1 MLMKIAIDGKLVDRA
16 DATVSVFDHGLL
28 YGDGVFEGIRV
39 YNGRVFKGPEH
50 MCRLY
55 ESARALYL
63 DIGVAPEQLLEQ
75 VLAVVAAD
83 AMTNG
88 YVRLVVTRGEGALGI
103 DPATCK
109 KATIIII
116 ADTIQLYPQENY
128 IKGIALITSSYRR
141 IPAECFDVRIKS
153 LNYLNN
159 ILAKLEARRAGCL
172 ECVMLNSR
180 GHVVECTGD
189 NIFVVKRGALYTP
202 PSHEGALEGITRA
215 VVMEI
220 GMRSG
225 LQVGEKVLTRF
236 DLYNAD
242 ECFLTGTAAEIIPVT
257 SIDGNVISGG
267 SPGVLTKQMLQEFRA
282 YIEHESHGGS

>member
-1 MLMKIAIDGKLVDRA
+1 MKVAIDGKFVDRA

-39 YNGRVFKGPEH
+39 YNGCIFKGAEH
-50 MCRLY
+50 IGRLY

-75 VLAVVAAD
+75 VGAVVTAD

-109 KATIIII
+109 RATVIII
-116 ADTIQLYPQENY
+116 ADTIQLYPEENY
-128 IKGIALITSSYRR
+128 RKGIALITSSYRR
-141 IPAECFDVRIKS
+141 ISAECFDVRIKS

-172 ECVMLNSR
+172 ECVMLNSC

-220 GMRSG
+220 GEREG
-225 LQVGEKVLTRF
+225 VLVGEKVMTRF

-267 SPGVLTKQMLQEFRA
+267 SPGVLTKQLLQEFRN
-282 YIEHESHGGS
+282 YIEVESHGGY